1 MRRVFWFLLLL
12 LGTPVLAQDLTGHG
26 GPVRAVLPLPDG
38 QHIVSA
44 GFDHAVIL
52 WDARAGQARA
62 VARWHRGSV
71 NALALLPDGRIAS
84 AGEGG
89 RIALWAPALGAEPA
103 QALEGHTGQIAA
115 LAARGENLAS
125 AAWDGSVR
133 LWNLAD
139 GSSKILE
146 GHRGNVNAVAFRP
159 DGALVSA
166 GFDGTIRLWA
176 ADGTSQIIAEVGL
189 PLNALLALPD
199 GGLAAGGVD
208 GVLRLIAPNG
218 AMREIEAGARPIV
231 ALSLDA
237 TGARLAVASLGGNV
251 TIWGVEAARL
261 LHTLEG
267 PGLPVWSVAF
277 TPDGRLLWTGGADRQ
292 VRRWNALSGR
302 AIGPIAAPAT
312 SELPQGLDA
321 HGAQVFRACSACHAL
336 TPDAGPMAGPHLH
349 GIFGRRMG
357 TLPGYA
363 YSERLARG
371 DIIWDATTIGD
382 LFTRGPDVVTPG
394 TKMPVQRVDNADDLA
409 ALLRFLERAT
419 R

>member
-1 MRRVFWFLLLL
+1 MRRFFWFLVLLL
-12 LGTPVLAQDLTGHG
+12 AAPALAQDLTGHG

-71 NALALLPDGRIAS
+71 NALVLLPDGRIAS

-89 RIALWAPALGAEPA
+89 RIALWAPGLGAEPA
-103 QALEGHTGQIAA
+103 QVLEGHTGQIAA

-139 GSSKILE
+139 GSAQILE
-146 GHRGNVNAVAFRP
+146 GHRGQVNAVAFRA

-176 ADGTSQIIAEVGL
+176 ADGSNQIIAEAGL
-189 PLNALLALPD
+189 PLNALIALPD

-208 GVLRLIAPNG
+208 GILRLIAANG
-218 AMREIEAGARPIV
+218 AMREVEAGARPVV

-237 TGARLAVASLGGNV
+237 SGARIAVASLGGDV
-251 TIWGVEAARL
+251 TIWSLADARL
-261 LHTLEG
+261 LHRLEG
-267 PGLPVWSVAF
+267 PGLPVWSLAF
-277 TPDGRLLWTGGADRQ
+277 GPDGRLLWTGGADRQ
-292 VRRWNALSGR
+292 VRRWNALRGR
-302 AIGPIAAPAT
+302 AIGPIAAPAA
-312 SELPQGLDA
+312 ENLPSGLDA
-321 HGAQVFRACSACHAL
+321 HGAQVFRACGACHAL

-371 DIIWDATTIGD
+371 DIIWDAATIGD

-409 ALLRFLERAT
+409 ALLRFLEQAT

>member
-38 QHIVSA
+38 RHIVSA
-44 GFDHAVIL
+44 SFDHAVIL

-89 RIALWAPALGAEPA
+89 RIALWAPGLGATPA
-103 QALEGHTGQIAA
+103 QILEGHTGQIAA
-115 LAARGENLAS
+115 LAAHDRYLAS

-139 GSSKILE
+139 GSAKILE

-218 AMREIEAGARPIV
+218 AMREVEAGARPVV

-237 TGARLAVASLGGNV
+237 SGARIAVASLGGDV
-251 TIWGVEAARL
+251 TIWSLADARL
-261 LHTLEG
+261 LHRLEG
-267 PGLPVWSVAF
+267 PGLPVWSLAF
-277 TPDGRLLWTGGADRQ
+277 SPDGRLLWTGGADRQ
-292 VRRWNALSGR
+292 VRRWDALRGR
-302 AIGPIAAPAT
+302 AIGPIAAPPQDT
-312 SELPQGLDA
+312 LPAGLDA

-349 GIFGRRMG
+349 GVFGRRMG

-371 DIIWDATTIGD
+371 DIIWSAATIGD

-394 TKMPVQRVDNADDLA
+394 TKMPVQRVDNTEDLA
-409 ALLRFLERAT
+409 ALLRFLEQAT
-419 R
+419 K

>member
-1 MRRVFWFLLLL
+1 MRRFFWVFLLLAA
-12 LGTPVLAQDLTGHG
+12 PALAQDLTGHG

-71 NALALLPDGRIAS
+71 NALVLLPDGRIAS

-89 RIALWAPALGAEPA
+89 RIALWAPGLGAEPA
-103 QALEGHTGQIAA
+103 QVLEGHTGQIAA

-139 GSSKILE
+139 GSAQILE
-146 GHRGNVNAVAFRP
+146 GHRGQVNAVAFRA

-176 ADGTSQIIAEVGL
+176 ADGSNQIIAEFGL

-208 GVLRLIAPNG
+208 GMLRLIAPNG
-218 AMREIEAGARPIV
+218 AMREVEAGARPVV

-237 TGARLAVASLGGNV
+237 SGARIAVASLGGDV
-251 TIWGVEAARL
+251 TIWSLADARL
-261 LHTLEG
+261 LHRLEG
-267 PGLPVWSVAF
+267 PGLPVWSLAF
-277 TPDGRLLWTGGADRQ
+277 GPDGRLLWTGGADRQ
-292 VRRWNALSGR
+292 VRRWNALRGR
-302 AIGPIAAPAT
+302 AIGPIAAPAA
-312 SELPQGLDA
+312 ENLPSGLDA
-321 HGAQVFRACSACHAL
+321 HGAQVFRACGACHAL

-371 DIIWDATTIGD
+371 DIIWDAATIGD

-394 TKMPVQRVDNADDLA
+394 TKMPVQRVDNAEDLA
-409 ALLRFLERAT
+409 ALLRFLEQAT

>member
-1 MRRVFWFLLLL
+1 MRRFFWFLVLLL
-12 LGTPVLAQDLTGHG
+12 AAPALAQDLSGHG

-44 GFDHAVIL
+44 SFDHAVIL

-89 RIALWAPALGAEPA
+89 RIALWAPGLGAEPA
-103 QALEGHTGQIAA
+103 QILEGHTGQVAA

-125 AAWDGSVR
+125 AAWDGSAR

-139 GSSKILE
+139 GSAKILE
-146 GHRGNVNAVAFRP
+146 GHRGNVNAVAFRA
-159 DGALVSA
+159 DGTLVSA

-176 ADGTSQIIAEVGL
+176 ADGSNQIIAEFGL

-208 GVLRLIAPNG
+208 GMLRLIAPNG
-218 AMREIEAGARPIV
+218 AMREVEAGARPIV

-237 TGARLAVASLGGNV
+237 SGARLAVASLGGNV
-251 TIWGVEAARL
+251 TIWGLEAARL

-267 PGLPVWSVAF
+267 PGLPVWSLAF
-277 TPDGRLLWTGGADRQ
+277 GPDGRLLWTGGADRQ

-302 AIGPIAAPAT
+302 AIGPIAAPAA
-312 SELPQGLDA
+312 ENLPSGLDA

-371 DIIWDATTIGD
+371 DIIWDAATIGD

-409 ALLRFLERAT
+409 ALLRFLEQAT

>member
-1 MRRVFWFLLLL
+1 MRRLFWVFLLL
-12 LGTPVLAQDLTGHG
+12 TAPALAQDLSGHG

-38 QHIVSA
+38 QHLVSA

-52 WDARAGQARA
+52 WDARAGHARA

-89 RIALWAPALGAEPA
+89 RIALWAPGLGAAPA
-103 QALEGHTGQIAA
+103 QILEGHTGQIAG
-115 LAARGENLAS
+115 LAARGGFLAS
-125 AAWDGSVR
+125 AGWDGSVR

-139 GSSKILE
+139 GSAQILE
-146 GHRGNVNAVAFRP
+146 GHRGQVNAVAFRP

-176 ADGTSQIIAEVGL
+176 ANGSNQIIAEAGL
-189 PLNALLALPD
+189 PLNALIALPD

-218 AMREIEAGARPIV
+218 AMREIEAGNRPIV

-251 TIWGVEAARL
+251 TIWGVEATRL

-277 TPDGRLLWTGGADRQ
+277 APDGRLLWTGGADRQ

-302 AIGPIAAPAT
+302 AIGPIAAPVTAD
-312 SELPQGLDA
+312 LPPGLDS

-357 TLPGYA
+357 TLPGYV

-394 TKMPVQRVDNADDLA
+394 TKMPVQRVDNAEDLA
-409 ALLRFLERAT
+409 ALLRFLAQT
-419 R
+419 TK

>member
-1 MRRVFWFLLLL
+1 
-12 LGTPVLAQDLTGHG
+12 
-26 GPVRAVLPLPDG
+26 
-38 QHIVSA
+38 
-44 GFDHAVIL
+44 
-52 WDARAGQARA
+52 
-62 VARWHRGSV
+62 
-71 NALALLPDGRIAS
+71 
-84 AGEGG
+84 
-89 RIALWAPALGAEPA
+89 
-103 QALEGHTGQIAA
+103 
-115 LAARGENLAS
+115 LAS
-125 AAWDGSVR
+125 AAWDGTVR

-139 GSSKILE
+139 GSAQILE

-159 DGALVSA
+159 NGALVSA

-176 ADGTSQIIAEVGL
+176 ANGSNQIIAEAGL
-189 PLNALLALPD
+189 PLNALIALPD

-218 AMREIEAGARPIV
+218 AMREVEAGNRPIV

-251 TIWGVEAARL
+251 TIWGLETARL

-277 TPDGRLLWTGGADRQ
+277 APDGRLLWTGGADRQ
-292 VRRWNALSGR
+292 IRRWDALSGR

-312 SELPQGLDA
+312 SDLPQGLDT

-357 TLPGYA
+357 TLPGYV

-371 DIIWDATTIGD
+371 DITWDATTIGD

-394 TKMPVQRVDNADDLA
+394 TKMPVQRVDNAEDLA
-409 ALLRFLERAT
+409 ALLRFLEQAT
-419 R
+419 K

>member
-1 MRRVFWFLLLL
+1 MRRFFWFLVLLL
-12 LGTPVLAQDLTGHG
+12 AAPALAQDLTGHG

-44 GFDHAVIL
+44 SFDHAVIL

-89 RIALWAPALGAEPA
+89 RIALWAPGLGAEPA
-103 QALEGHTGQIAA
+103 QILEGHTGQVAA

-125 AAWDGSVR
+125 AAWDGSAR

-139 GSSKILE
+139 GSAKILE
-146 GHRGNVNAVAFRP
+146 GHRGNVNAVAFRA
-159 DGALVSA
+159 DGTLVSA

-176 ADGTSQIIAEVGL
+176 ADGSNQIIAEFGL

-208 GVLRLIAPNG
+208 GMLRLIAPNG
-218 AMREIEAGARPIV
+218 AMREVEAGARPVV

-237 TGARLAVASLGGNV
+237 SGARIAVASLGGDV
-251 TIWGVEAARL
+251 TIWSLADARL
-261 LHTLEG
+261 LHRLEG
-267 PGLPVWSVAF
+267 PGLPVWSLAF
-277 TPDGRLLWTGGADRQ
+277 GPDGRLLWTGGADRQ
-292 VRRWNALSGR
+292 VRRWNALRGR
-302 AIGPIAAPAT
+302 AIGPIAAPAA
-312 SELPQGLDA
+312 ENLPSGLDA
-321 HGAQVFRACSACHAL
+321 HGAQVFRACGACHAL

-371 DIIWDATTIGD
+371 DIIWDAATIGD

-409 ALLRFLERAT
+409 ALLRFLEQAT

>member
-1 MRRVFWFLLLL
+1 MWRFFWMFLLLAA
-12 LGTPVLAQDLTGHG
+12 PALAQDLSGHG

-89 RIALWAPALGAEPA
+89 RIALWAPGLGAAPA
-103 QALEGHTGQIAA
+103 QILEGHTGQIAA
-115 LAARGENLAS
+115 LAARGGYLAS

-133 LWNLAD
+133 LWNLAH
-139 GSSKILE
+139 GSAQILE

-176 ADGTSQIIAEVGL
+176 ANGSNQIIAEAGL
-189 PLNALLALPD
+189 PLNTLIALPD

-218 AMREIEAGARPIV
+218 AMREVEAGNRPIV

-237 TGARLAVASLGGNV
+237 TGARLAVASLGGTV
-251 TIWGVEAARL
+251 TIWGLETARL

-277 TPDGRLLWTGGADRQ
+277 VPDGRMLWTGGADRQ

-302 AIGPIAAPAT
+302 AIGPIAAPIGGD
-312 SELPQGLDA
+312 LPQGLDA

-336 TPDAGPMAGPHLH
+336 TPDAAPMAGPHLH

-357 TLPGYA
+357 SLPGYA

-371 DIIWDATTIGD
+371 DIIWNAATIGD

-394 TKMPVQRVDNADDLA
+394 TKMPVQRVDNAEDLA

>member
-1 MRRVFWFLLLL
+1 MRRFFWVFLLLAA
-12 LGTPVLAQDLTGHG
+12 PALAQDLSGHG
-26 GPVRAVLPLPDG
+26 GPVRAVLALPDG

-44 GFDHAVIL
+44 SFDHSVIL

-89 RIALWAPALGAEPA
+89 RIALWAPGLSAEPA
-103 QALEGHTGQIAA
+103 QILEGHTGQIAA

-139 GSSKILE
+139 GSAKILE
-146 GHRGNVNAVAFRP
+146 GHRGNVNAVAFRA
-159 DGALVSA
+159 DGTLVSA

-176 ADGTSQIIAEVGL
+176 ADGSNQIIAEFGL

-208 GVLRLIAPNG
+208 GMLRLIAPNG
-218 AMREIEAGARPIV
+218 AMREVEAGARPIV

-237 TGARLAVASLGGNV
+237 SGARLAVASLGGNV
-251 TIWGVEAARL
+251 TIWGLEAARL

-267 PGLPVWSVAF
+267 PGLPVWSLAF
-277 TPDGRLLWTGGADRQ
+277 APDGRLLWTGGADRQ

-302 AIGPIAAPAT
+302 AIGPIAAPAA
-312 SELPQGLDA
+312 ENLPSGLDA
-321 HGAQVFRACSACHAL
+321 HGAQVFRACGACHAL

-357 TLPGYA
+357 ALPGYA

-371 DIIWDATTIGD
+371 DIIWDAATIGD

-394 TKMPVQRVDNADDLA
+394 TKMPVQRVDNAEDLA
-409 ALLRFLERAT
+409 ALLRFLEQAT

>member
-1 MRRVFWFLLLL
+1 MRRFFWFLVLLL
-12 LGTPVLAQDLTGHG
+12 AAPALAQDLTGHG

-44 GFDHAVIL
+44 SFDHAVIL

-89 RIALWAPALGAEPA
+89 RIALWAPGLGAEPA
-103 QALEGHTGQIAA
+103 QILEGHTGQVAA

-125 AAWDGSVR
+125 AAWYGSAR

-139 GSSKILE
+139 GSAKILE
-146 GHRGNVNAVAFRP
+146 GHRGNVNAVAFRA
-159 DGALVSA
+159 DGTLVSA

-176 ADGTSQIIAEVGL
+176 ADGSNQIIAEAGL
-189 PLNALLALPD
+189 PLNALIALPD

-208 GVLRLIAPNG
+208 GILRLIAANG
-218 AMREIEAGARPIV
+218 AMREVEAGARPIV

-237 TGARLAVASLGGNV
+237 SGARLAVASLGGNV
-251 TIWGVEAARL
+251 TIWGLEAARL

-267 PGLPVWSVAF
+267 PGLPVWSLAF
-277 TPDGRLLWTGGADRQ
+277 APDGRLLWTGGADRQ

-302 AIGPIAAPAT
+302 AIGPIAAPAA
-312 SELPQGLDA
+312 ENLPSGLDA

-371 DIIWDATTIGD
+371 DIIWDAATIGD

-409 ALLRFLERAT
+409 ALLRFLEQAT

>member
-1 MRRVFWFLLLL
+1 MRRFFWFLVLLL
-12 LGTPVLAQDLTGHG
+12 AAPALAQDLSGHG

-44 GFDHAVIL
+44 SFDHAVIL

-89 RIALWAPALGAEPA
+89 RIALWAPGLGAEPA
-103 QALEGHTGQIAA
+103 QILEGHTGQVAA

-125 AAWDGSVR
+125 AAWDGSAR

-139 GSSKILE
+139 GSAKILE
-146 GHRGNVNAVAFRP
+146 GHRGNVNAVAFRA
-159 DGALVSA
+159 DGTLVSA

-176 ADGTSQIIAEVGL
+176 ADGSNQIIAEFGL

-208 GVLRLIAPNG
+208 GMLRLIAPNG
-218 AMREIEAGARPIV
+218 AMREVEAGARPVV

-237 TGARLAVASLGGNV
+237 SGARIAVASLGGDV
-251 TIWGVEAARL
+251 TIWSLADARL
-261 LHTLEG
+261 LHRLEG
-267 PGLPVWSVAF
+267 PGLPVWSLAF
-277 TPDGRLLWTGGADRQ
+277 GPDGRLLWTGGADRQ
-292 VRRWNALSGR
+292 VRRWNALRGR
-302 AIGPIAAPAT
+302 AIGPIAAPAA
-312 SELPQGLDA
+312 ENLPSGLDA
-321 HGAQVFRACSACHAL
+321 HGAQVFRACGACHAL

-371 DIIWDATTIGD
+371 DIIWDAATIGD

-409 ALLRFLERAT
+409 ALLRFLEQAT

>member
-12 LGTPVLAQDLTGHG
+12 LGTPALAQDLTGHG

-38 QHIVSA
+38 RHIVSA
-44 GFDHAVIL
+44 SFDHAVIL
-52 WDARAGQARA
+52 WDTRAGQARA

-146 GHRGNVNAVAFRP
+146 GHRGNVNAVAFRA

-237 TGARLAVASLGGNV
+237 SGARLAVASLGGNV

-267 PGLPVWSVAF
+267 PGLPVWSLAF
-277 TPDGRLLWTGGADRQ
+277 APDGRLLWTGGADRQ

-302 AIGPIAAPAT
+302 AIGPIAAPAA
-312 SELPQGLDA
+312 ENLPAGLDA

-349 GIFGRRMG
+349 GVFGRRMG

-371 DIIWDATTIGD
+371 DIIWNAATIGD

-394 TKMPVQRVDNADDLA
+394 TKMPVQRVDNAEDLA
-409 ALLRFLERAT
+409 ALLRFLEQAT
-419 R
+419 K

>member
-1 MRRVFWFLLLL
+1 MRRFFWVFLLLAA
-12 LGTPVLAQDLTGHG
+12 PALAQDLSGHG

-52 WDARAGQARA
+52 WDASAGQARA

-89 RIALWAPALGAEPA
+89 RIALWAAGLGTAPA
-103 QALEGHTGQIAA
+103 QILEGHTGQIAG
-115 LAARGENLAS
+115 LAARGGFLAS

-133 LWNLAD
+133 LWNLAN
-139 GSSKILE
+139 GGAQILE
-146 GHRGNVNAVAFRP
+146 GHRGQVNAVAFRP

-176 ADGTSQIIAEVGL
+176 ANGSNQIIAEAGL
-189 PLNALLALPD
+189 PLNALVALPD

-218 AMREIEAGARPIV
+218 AMREVEAGARPIV

-237 TGARLAVASLGGNV
+237 TG
-251 TIWGVEAARL
+251 VETARL

-277 TPDGRLLWTGGADRQ
+277 APDGRLLWTGGADRQ

-302 AIGPIAAPAT
+302 AIGPIAAPAAT
-312 SELPQGLDA
+312 DLPPGLDT

-349 GIFGRRMG
+349 GVFGRRMG
-357 TLPGYA
+357 SLPGYT

-371 DIIWDATTIGD
+371 DITWDATTIGD

-394 TKMPVQRVDNADDLA
+394 TKMPVQRVDNAEDLA
-409 ALLRFLERAT
+409 ALLRFLEQAT
-419 R
+419 K

>member
-1 MRRVFWFLLLL
+1 MRRFFWFLVLLL
-12 LGTPVLAQDLTGHG
+12 AAPALAQDLTGHG

-44 GFDHAVIL
+44 SFDHAVIL

-89 RIALWAPALGAEPA
+89 RIALWAPGLGAEPA
-103 QALEGHTGQIAA
+103 QILEGHTGQVAA

-125 AAWDGSVR
+125 AAWDGSAR

-139 GSSKILE
+139 GSAKILE
-146 GHRGNVNAVAFRP
+146 GHRGNVNAVAFRA
-159 DGALVSA
+159 DGTLVSA

-176 ADGTSQIIAEVGL
+176 ADGSNQIIAEAGL
-189 PLNALLALPD
+189 PLNALIALPD

-208 GVLRLIAPNG
+208 GILRLIAANG
-218 AMREIEAGARPIV
+218 AMREVEAGARPIV

-237 TGARLAVASLGGNV
+237 SGARLAVASLGGNV
-251 TIWGVEAARL
+251 TIWGLEAARL

-267 PGLPVWSVAF
+267 PGLPVWSLAF
-277 TPDGRLLWTGGADRQ
+277 APDGRLLWTGGADRQ

-302 AIGPIAAPAT
+302 AIGPIAAPAA
-312 SELPQGLDA
+312 ENLPSGLDA

-371 DIIWDATTIGD
+371 DIIWDAATIGD

-409 ALLRFLERAT
+409 ALLRFLEQAT

>member
-1 MRRVFWFLLLL
+1 MLRFFWVFLLLAA
-12 LGTPVLAQDLTGHG
+12 PAMAQDLTGHG

-38 QHIVSA
+38 QHIVS
-44 GFDHAVIL
+44 GSFDHAVIL

-71 NALALLPDGRIAS
+71 NALVLLPDGRIAS

-89 RIALWAPALGAEPA
+89 RIALWAPGLGAAPA
-103 QALEGHTGQIAA
+103 QVLEGHTGQIAA
-115 LAARGENLAS
+115 LAARGGYLAS

-139 GSSKILE
+139 GSAQILE

-176 ADGTSQIIAEVGL
+176 TNGSNQIIAEAGL
-189 PLNALLALPD
+189 PLNALLVLPD

-208 GVLRLIAPNG
+208 GVLRLINPSG
-218 AMREIEAGARPIV
+218 AMREVEAGARPIV

-237 TGARLAVASLGGNV
+237 SGTRLAVASLGGNV
-251 TIWGVEAARL
+251 TIWGVETARL

-277 TPDGRLLWTGGADRQ
+277 APDGRLLWTGGADRQ
-292 VRRWNALSGR
+292 VRRWDALSGR

-312 SELPQGLDA
+312 SNLPQGLDA

-349 GIFGRRMG
+349 GVFGRRMG
-357 TLPGYA
+357 SLPGYA

-371 DIIWDATTIGD
+371 DITWDATTIGD

-394 TKMPVQRVDNADDLA
+394 TKMPVQRVDNAEDLA
-409 ALLRFLERAT
+409 ALLRFLEQAT

>member
-1 MRRVFWFLLLL
+1 LVLLLAA
-12 LGTPVLAQDLTGHG
+12 PALAQDLTGHG

-44 GFDHAVIL
+44 SFDHAVIL

-89 RIALWAPALGAEPA
+89 RIALWAPGLGAEPA
-103 QALEGHTGQIAA
+103 QILEGHTGQVAA

-125 AAWDGSVR
+125 AAWDGSAR

-139 GSSKILE
+139 GSAKILE
-146 GHRGNVNAVAFRP
+146 GHRGNVNAVAFRA
-159 DGALVSA
+159 DGTLVSA

-176 ADGTSQIIAEVGL
+176 ADGSNQIIAEFGL

-208 GVLRLIAPNG
+208 GMLRLIAPNG
-218 AMREIEAGARPIV
+218 AMREVEAGARPVV

-237 TGARLAVASLGGNV
+237 SGARIAVASLGGDV
-251 TIWGVEAARL
+251 TIWSLADARL
-261 LHTLEG
+261 LHRLEG
-267 PGLPVWSVAF
+267 PGLPVWSLAF
-277 TPDGRLLWTGGADRQ
+277 GPDGRLLWTGGADRQ
-292 VRRWNALSGR
+292 VRRWNALRGR
-302 AIGPIAAPAT
+302 AIGPIAAPAA
-312 SELPQGLDA
+312 ENLPSGLDA
-321 HGAQVFRACSACHAL
+321 HGAQVFRACGACHAL

-371 DIIWDATTIGD
+371 DIIWDAATIGD

-409 ALLRFLERAT
+409 ALLRFLEQAT

>member
-1 MRRVFWFLLLL
+1 MRRFFWFLVLLL
-12 LGTPVLAQDLTGHG
+12 AAPALAQDLTGHG
-26 GPVRAVLPLPDG
+26 GPVRAVLPLPDE

-44 GFDHAVIL
+44 SFDHAVIL

-89 RIALWAPALGAEPA
+89 RIALWAPGLGAEPA
-103 QALEGHTGQIAA
+103 QVLEGHTGQIAA

-125 AAWDGSVR
+125 AAWDGSAR

-139 GSSKILE
+139 GSAKILE
-146 GHRGNVNAVAFRP
+146 GHRGNVNAVAFRA
-159 DGALVSA
+159 DGTLVSA

-176 ADGTSQIIAEVGL
+176 ADGSNQIIAEAGL
-189 PLNALLALPD
+189 PLNALIALPD

-208 GVLRLIAPNG
+208 GILRLIAANG
-218 AMREIEAGARPIV
+218 AMREVEAGARPIV

-237 TGARLAVASLGGNV
+237 SGARLAVASLGGNV
-251 TIWGVEAARL
+251 TIWGLEAARL

-267 PGLPVWSVAF
+267 PGLPVWSLAF
-277 TPDGRLLWTGGADRQ
+277 APDGRLLWTGGADRQ

-302 AIGPIAAPAT
+302 AIGPIAAPAA
-312 SELPQGLDA
+312 ENLPSGLDA

-371 DIIWDATTIGD
+371 DIIWDAATIGD

-409 ALLRFLERAT
+409 ALLRFLEQAT

>member
-1 MRRVFWFLLLL
+1 MRRFFWMFLLLAA
-12 LGTPVLAQDLTGHG
+12 PALARDLTGHG

-38 QHIVSA
+38 QHLVS
-44 GFDHAVIL
+44 GSFDHAVIL
-52 WDARAGQARA
+52 WDASAGQARA

-89 RIALWAPALGAEPA
+89 RIALWAPGLGAAPT
-103 QALEGHTGQIAA
+103 QILEGHTGQIAS
-115 LAARGENLAS
+115 LVARGGYLAS

-139 GSSKILE
+139 GSAQILE

-176 ADGTSQIIAEVGL
+176 ANGSNQIIAEAGL
-189 PLNALLALPD
+189 PLNALIALPD

-208 GVLRLIAPNG
+208 GVLRLITPNG
-218 AMREIEAGARPIV
+218 AMREVEAGARPIV

-237 TGARLAVASLGGNV
+237 AGARLAVASLGGTV
-251 TIWGVEAARL
+251 TIWGVETARL

-277 TPDGRLLWTGGADRQ
+277 APDGRMLWTGGADRQ
-292 VRRWNALSGR
+292 VRRWDALSGR

-312 SELPQGLDA
+312 ADLPQGLDT

-349 GIFGRRMG
+349 GVFGRRMG
-357 TLPGYA
+357 SLPGYA

-371 DIIWDATTIGD
+371 DITWNATTIGD
-382 LFTRGPDVVTPG
+382 LFTRGPDGVTPG
-394 TKMPVQRVDNADDLA
+394 TKMPVQRVDNAEDLA
-409 ALLRFLERAT
+409 ALLRFLEGAT

>member
-1 MRRVFWFLLLL
+1 MRRFFWMFLLLAA
-12 LGTPVLAQDLTGHG
+12 PALAQDLTGHG

-38 QHIVSA
+38 QHLVS
-44 GFDHAVIL
+44 GSFDHAVIL

-71 NALALLPDGRIAS
+71 NALVLLPDGRIAS

-89 RIALWAPALGAEPA
+89 RIALWAQGLGAAPA
-103 QALEGHTGQIAA
+103 QILEGHTGQIAA
-115 LAARGENLAS
+115 LAARGGYLAS

-133 LWNLAD
+133 LWKLAD
-139 GSSKILE
+139 GSAQILE

-176 ADGTSQIIAEVGL
+176 ANGSNQIIAEAGL
-189 PLNALLALPD
+189 PLNALIALPD
-199 GGLAAGGVD
+199 GGLAAGSVD
-208 GVLRLIAPNG
+208 GVLRLMAPNG
-218 AMREIEAGARPIV
+218 AMREVEAGNRPIV
-231 ALSLDA
+231 ALSLEA

-251 TIWGVEAARL
+251 TIWGVETARL

-277 TPDGRLLWTGGADRQ
+277 APDGRLLWTGGADRQ
-292 VRRWNALSGR
+292 VRRWDALSGR
-302 AIGPIAAPAT
+302 AIGPIATPT
-312 SELPQGLDA
+312 GGDLPPGLDA
-321 HGAQVFRACSACHAL
+321 HGAQVFRACSACHSL
-336 TPDAGPMAGPHLH
+336 TQDAGPMAGPHLH
-349 GIFGRRMG
+349 GVFGRRMG
-357 TLPGYA
+357 SLPGYA

-371 DIIWDATTIGD
+371 DITWDATSIGD

-394 TKMPVQRVDNADDLA
+394 TKMPVQRVDNAEDLA
-409 ALLRFLERAT
+409 ALLRFLEQAT

>member
-1 MRRVFWFLLLL
+1 MRRFFWVFLLLAA
-12 LGTPVLAQDLTGHG
+12 PALAQDLSGHG

-44 GFDHAVIL
+44 SFDHSVIL

-89 RIALWAPALGAEPA
+89 RIALWAPGLGAEPA
-103 QALEGHTGQIAA
+103 QVLEGHTGQIAA

-139 GSSKILE
+139 GSAQILE
-146 GHRGNVNAVAFRP
+146 GHRGQVNAVAFRA

-176 ADGTSQIIAEVGL
+176 ADGSNQIIAEAGL
-189 PLNALLALPD
+189 PLNALIALPD

-208 GVLRLIAPNG
+208 GILRLIAANG
-218 AMREIEAGARPIV
+218 AMREVEAGARPVV

-237 TGARLAVASLGGNV
+237 SGARIAVASLGGDV
-251 TIWGVEAARL
+251 TIWSLADARL
-261 LHTLEG
+261 LHRLEG
-267 PGLPVWSVAF
+267 PGLPVWSLAF
-277 TPDGRLLWTGGADRQ
+277 GPDGRLLWTGGADRQ
-292 VRRWNALSGR
+292 VRRWNALRGR
-302 AIGPIAAPAT
+302 AIGPIAAPAA
-312 SELPQGLDA
+312 ENLPSGLDA
-321 HGAQVFRACSACHAL
+321 HGAQVFRACGACHAL

-371 DIIWDATTIGD
+371 DIIWDAATIGD

-409 ALLRFLERAT
+409 ALLRFLEQAT

>member
-1 MRRVFWFLLLL
+1 MRRFFWFLVLLL
-12 LGTPVLAQDLTGHG
+12 AAPALAQDLTGHG

-89 RIALWAPALGAEPA
+89 RIALWAPGLGAEPA
-103 QALEGHTGQIAA
+103 QVLEGHTGQIAA

-139 GSSKILE
+139 GSARILE
-146 GHRGNVNAVAFRP
+146 GHRGNVNAVAFRA
-159 DGALVSA
+159 DGTLVSA

-176 ADGTSQIIAEVGL
+176 ADGSNQIIAEFGL

-208 GVLRLIAPNG
+208 GMLRLIAPNG
-218 AMREIEAGARPIV
+218 AMREVEAGARPIV

-237 TGARLAVASLGGNV
+237 SGARLAVASLGGNV
-251 TIWGVEAARL
+251 TIWGLEAARL

-267 PGLPVWSVAF
+267 PGLPVWSLAF
-277 TPDGRLLWTGGADRQ
+277 APDGRLLWTGGADRQ

-302 AIGPIAAPAT
+302 AIGPIAAPAA
-312 SELPQGLDA
+312 ENLPSGLDA
-321 HGAQVFRACSACHAL
+321 HGAQVFRACGACHAL
-336 TPDAGPMAGPHLH
+336 TPDAGPIACPLLH
-349 GIFGRRMG
+349 GIFCRRMG
-357 TLPGYA
+357 ALPVYA
-363 YSERLARG
+363 YSERLARV
-371 DIIWDATTIGD
+371 DIIWDAATIGD

-394 TKMPVQRVDNADDLA
+394 TKMPVQRVDNAEDLA
-409 ALLRFLERAT
+409 ALLRFLEQAT

>member
-12 LGTPVLAQDLTGHG
+12 LCTPVLAQDLTGHG

-38 QHIVSA
+38 RHIVSA
-44 GFDHAVIL
+44 SFDHAVIL
-52 WDARAGQARA
+52 WDTRAGQARA

-89 RIALWAPALGAEPA
+89 RIALWPPGLGAEPA
-103 QALEGHTGQIAA
+103 QTLEGHTGQIAA
-115 LAARGENLAS
+115 LAARGQTLAS

-139 GSSKILE
+139 GSAKILE
-146 GHRGNVNAVAFRP
+146 GHRGNVNAVAFRA

-176 ADGTSQIIAEVGL
+176 ADGTSQIIAEAGL
-189 PLNALLALPD
+189 PLNALIALPD

-218 AMREIEAGARPIV
+218 AMREVEAGARPIV

-251 TIWGVEAARL
+251 TIWGVETARL
-261 LHTLEG
+261 LNTLEG
-267 PGLPVWSVAF
+267 PGLPVWSLAF
-277 TPDGRLLWTGGADRQ
+277 APDGRLLWTGGADRQ

-302 AIGPIAAPAT
+302 AIGPIAAPAA
-312 SELPQGLDA
+312 ENLPPGLDA

-349 GIFGRRMG
+349 GVFGRRMG
-357 TLPGYA
+357 SLPGYA

-371 DIIWDATTIGD
+371 DIIWNAPTIGD

-394 TKMPVQRVDNADDLA
+394 TKMPVQRVDNAEDLA
-409 ALLRFLERAT
+409 ALLRFLEAAT
-419 R
+419 K

>member
-1 MRRVFWFLLLL
+1 
-12 LGTPVLAQDLTGHG
+12 
-26 GPVRAVLPLPDG
+26 
-38 QHIVSA
+38 
-44 GFDHAVIL
+44 VIL
-52 WDARAGQARA
+52 WDAKAGQARA

-89 RIALWAPALGAEPA
+89 RIALWAPGLGAEPA
-103 QALEGHTGQIAA
+103 QILEGHTGQVAA

-125 AAWDGSVR
+125 AAWDGSAR

-139 GSSKILE
+139 GSAKILE
-146 GHRGNVNAVAFRP
+146 GHRGNVNAVAFRA
-159 DGALVSA
+159 DGTLVSA

-176 ADGTSQIIAEVGL
+176 ADGSNQIIAEFGL

-208 GVLRLIAPNG
+208 GMLRLIAPNG
-218 AMREIEAGARPIV
+218 AMREVEAGARPVV

-237 TGARLAVASLGGNV
+237 SGARIAVASLGGDV
-251 TIWGVEAARL
+251 TIWSLADARL
-261 LHTLEG
+261 LHRLEG
-267 PGLPVWSVAF
+267 PGLPVWSLAF
-277 TPDGRLLWTGGADRQ
+277 GPDGRLLWTGGADRQ
-292 VRRWNALSGR
+292 VRRWNALRGR
-302 AIGPIAAPAT
+302 AIGPIAAPAA
-312 SELPQGLDA
+312 ENLPSGLDA
-321 HGAQVFRACSACHAL
+321 HGAQVFRACGACHAL

-371 DIIWDATTIGD
+371 DIIWDAATIGD

-409 ALLRFLERAT
+409 ALLRFLEQAT

>member
-1 MRRVFWFLLLL
+1 MRRFFWVFLLLAA
-12 LGTPVLAQDLTGHG
+12 PALAQDLSGHG

-52 WDARAGQARA
+52 WDASAGQARA

-89 RIALWAPALGAEPA
+89 RIALWAPGLGAAPA
-103 QALEGHTGQIAA
+103 QILEGHTGQIAG
-115 LAARGENLAS
+115 LAARDGFLAS

-139 GSSKILE
+139 GSAQILE

-176 ADGTSQIIAEVGL
+176 ANGSNQIIAEAGL
-189 PLNALLALPD
+189 PLNALIALPD

-218 AMREIEAGARPIV
+218 AMREVEAGTRPIV

-237 TGARLAVASLGGNV
+237 TGARLAVASLGGTV
-251 TIWGVEAARL
+251 TIWGLETARL

-277 TPDGRLLWTGGADRQ
+277 APDGRLLWTGGADRQ
-292 VRRWNALSGR
+292 VRRWDALSGR

-312 SELPQGLDA
+312 SDLPQGLDT

-336 TPDAGPMAGPHLH
+336 TPDAAPMAGPHLH

-357 TLPGYA
+357 SLPGYA

-394 TKMPVQRVDNADDLA
+394 TKMPVQRVDNAEDLA
-409 ALLRFLERAT
+409 ALLRFLDQAT

>member
-1 MRRVFWFLLLL
+1 MRRFFWVFLLLAA
-12 LGTPVLAQDLTGHG
+12 PALAQDLSGHG

-44 GFDHAVIL
+44 SFDHSVIL

-89 RIALWAPALGAEPA
+89 RIALWAPGLGAEPA
-103 QALEGHTGQIAA
+103 QVLEGHTGQIAA

-139 GSSKILE
+139 GSAQILE
-146 GHRGNVNAVAFRP
+146 GHRGQVNAVAFRA

-166 GFDGTIRLWA
+166 GFDGTIRLRA
-176 ADGTSQIIAEVGL
+176 ADGSNQIIAEAGL
-189 PLNALLALPD
+189 PLNALIALPD

-208 GVLRLIAPNG
+208 GILRLIAANG
-218 AMREIEAGARPIV
+218 AMREVEAGARPIV

-237 TGARLAVASLGGNV
+237 SGARLAVASLGGNV
-251 TIWGVEAARL
+251 TIWGLEAARL

-267 PGLPVWSVAF
+267 PGLPVWSLAF
-277 TPDGRLLWTGGADRQ
+277 APDGRLLWTGGADRQ

-302 AIGPIAAPAT
+302 AIGPIAAPPQDN
-312 SELPQGLDA
+312 LPAGLDA
-321 HGAQVFRACSACHAL
+321 HGAQVFRACGACHAL
-336 TPDAGPMAGPHLH
+336 TPDAGAMAGPHLH

-357 TLPGYA
+357 ALPGYA

-371 DIIWDATTIGD
+371 DIIWDAATIGD

-394 TKMPVQRVDNADDLA
+394 TKMPVQRVDNAEDLA
-409 ALLRFLERAT
+409 ALLRFLEQAT
-419 R
+419 K

>member
-38 QHIVSA
+38 RHIVSA
-44 GFDHAVIL
+44 SFDHAVIL
-52 WDARAGQARA
+52 WDTRAGQARA

-89 RIALWAPALGAEPA
+89 RIALWAPGLGAEPA
-103 QALEGHTGQIAA
+103 QILEGHTGQIAA

-146 GHRGNVNAVAFRP
+146 GHRGNVNAVAFRA

-218 AMREIEAGARPIV
+218 AMREVEAGARPVV

-237 TGARLAVASLGGNV
+237 SGARLAVASLGGNV

-267 PGLPVWSVAF
+267 PGLPVWSLAF
-277 TPDGRLLWTGGADRQ
+277 APDGRLLWTGGADRQ

-302 AIGPIAAPAT
+302 AIGPIAAPAA
-312 SELPQGLDA
+312 ENLPAGLDA

-349 GIFGRRMG
+349 GVFGRRMG

-371 DIIWDATTIGD
+371 DIIWNAATIGD

-394 TKMPVQRVDNADDLA
+394 TKMPVQRVDNAEDLA
-409 ALLRFLERAT
+409 ALLRFLEAAT
-419 R
+419 K

>member
-1 MRRVFWFLLLL
+1 MRRFFWFLVLLL
-12 LGTPVLAQDLTGHG
+12 AAPALAQDLTGHG
-26 GPVRAVLPLPDG
+26 GPVRAVLPLPDE

-44 GFDHAVIL
+44 SFDHAVIL

-89 RIALWAPALGAEPA
+89 RIALWAPGLGAEPA
-103 QALEGHTGQIAA
+103 QILEGHTGQVAA
-115 LAARGENLAS
+115 LAVRGENLAS
-125 AAWDGSVR
+125 AAWDGSAR

-139 GSSKILE
+139 GSAKILE
-146 GHRGNVNAVAFRP
+146 GHRGNVNAVAFRA
-159 DGALVSA
+159 DGTLVSA

-176 ADGTSQIIAEVGL
+176 ADGSNQIIAEAGL
-189 PLNALLALPD
+189 PLNALIALPD

-208 GVLRLIAPNG
+208 GILRLIAANG
-218 AMREIEAGARPIV
+218 AMREVEAGARPIV

-237 TGARLAVASLGGNV
+237 SGARLAVASLGGNV
-251 TIWGVEAARL
+251 TIWGLEAARL

-267 PGLPVWSVAF
+267 PGLPVWSLAF
-277 TPDGRLLWTGGADRQ
+277 APDGRLLWTGGADRQ

-302 AIGPIAAPAT
+302 AIGPIAAPAA
-312 SELPQGLDA
+312 ENLPSGLDA

-371 DIIWDATTIGD
+371 DIIWDAATIGD

-409 ALLRFLERAT
+409 ALLRFLEQAT

>member
-1 MRRVFWFLLLL
+1 MRRVSWFLLLL